1 MRIVHSIEALS
12 LPASVPTGIEV
23 WQVRFNLQAP
33 ISREDLL
40 LLSEQERAQA
50 LRFHRHADQLR
61 SIVTRATLRS
71 ILGKKLM
78 RSPGKLRFSANPYG
92 KPYLLGDTNLEFNV
106 SHAGRFA
113 LIALSVHGQIGVDI
127 EDCSRPVDFES
138 LSQYVFTS
146 TEQRLRLST
155 NEDFIRRWV
164 AKEAVMKALGVGITE
179 HLKDVSVILG
189 RADEYNV
196 ESENREWLDVKAWSL
211 AAPVDYAA
219 ALAARH
225 PRAFRDEM
233 EQQQVL
239 K

>member
-1 MRIVHSIEALS
+1 MHSIEPLS
-12 LPASVPTGIEV
+12 LPKSVPTGIEV
-23 WQVRFNLQAP
+23 WQIRFNLQAP

-61 SIVTRATLRS
+61 SIVTRAILRR
-71 ILGKKLM
+71 ILGEKVM
-78 RSPGKLRFSANPYG
+78 CSPGKLRFSVHPHG
-92 KPYLLGDTNLEFNV
+92 KPYLLGDTSLEFNV

-113 LIALSVHGQIGVDI
+113 LIALSVQGQIGVDI
-127 EDCSRPVDFES
+127 EDCNRQVDFES

-146 TEQRLRLST
+146 TEKQLRLST

-179 HLKDVSVILG
+179 HLRDVSVIPDC
-189 RADEYNV
+189 ADEYSV
-196 ESENREWLDVKAWSL
+196 ECENQEWLGVKAWSL
-211 AAPVDYAA
+211 AVPVDYAA
-219 ALAARH
+219 ALAARY
-225 PRAFRDEM
+225 PQASRGEM
-233 EQQQVL
+233 ERQQVS

>member
-61 SIVTRATLRS
+61 SIVTRATLRR

-78 RSPGKLRFSANPYG
+78 RSPGKLQFSINPHG
-92 KPYLLGDTNLEFNV
+92 KPYLFGDTNLEFNV
-106 SHAGRFA
+106 SHAGQFA
-113 LIALSVHGQIGVDI
+113 LIALSAYGQIGVDI

-138 LSQYVFTS
+138 LSQYVFTA
-146 TEQRLRLST
+146 TEQRSRLST
-155 NEDFIRRWV
+155 SEDFIRRWV

-179 HLKDVSVILG
+179 HLRDVSVIPDCT
-189 RADEYNV
+189 DEYNV
-196 ESENREWLDVKAWSL
+196 ECENREWLGVKAWSL

-225 PRAFRDEM
+225 PRAPPDEM
-233 EQQQVL
+233 EQQVL